1 MTFVA
6 GPGRV
11 GEQGPD
17 APRCAEM
24 SRSAAEPMA
33 GTAPTA
39 NVWVA
44 VEHPDGWADAPL
56 ARSEHGV
63 RVVMARSRRPEAA
76 APGTSPDPHLAR
88 RGVRVWVCYVAADPV
103 LRVGRVD
110 SPADVAGWDLAAV
123 ADGAMRLWGELDPDP
138 LLLVCAN
145 GRRDRC
151 CGHSGGRLAD
161 TLWRGAH
168 RDRVLTCT
176 HLGGHRFAPTAL
188 LLPAGALHGRL
199 DEESGTDLLA
209 GAAQGRMRYDT
220 LRGFSQLA
228 PAAQVADVHARA
240 RHGYLG
246 TTALQID
253 LVPGPGPEQQQA
265 RAHIP
270 DTHRPPIIESFA
282 LTRTSSPTILGCG
295 RAPEQTTRW
304 NIA

>member
-1 MTFVA
+1 
-6 GPGRV
+6 
-11 GEQGPD
+11 
-17 APRCAEM
+17 
-24 SRSAAEPMA
+24 
-33 GTAPTA
+33 
-39 NVWVA
+39 
-44 VEHPDGWADAPL
+44 
-56 ARSEHGV
+56 
-63 RVVMARSRRPEAA
+63 
-76 APGTSPDPHLAR
+76 
-88 RGVRVWVCYVAADPV
+88 
-103 LRVGRVD
+103 
-110 SPADVAGWDLAAV
+110 
-123 ADGAMRLWGELDPDP
+123 MRLWGELDPDP

-253 LVPGPGPEQQQA
+253 LVPGPGPEHQQA

-270 DTHRPPIIESFA
+270 DTHRPPIDRVVRPHPNIQPNDPWLRTCTGADHAVEHR
-282 LTRTSSPTILGCG
+282 LTSRSCGAECATWTSDLLAARTC
-295 RAPEQTTRW
+295 
-304 NIA
+304 